1 MKIAI
6 CDDQLADIVIIR
18 NELDKIVDDLHY
30 DMEILELTD
39 ATAMVKE
46 IVDAKVEVVLLDI
59 DMPKITGL
67 DIANQLIEQVPFIN
81 IIFLTNKTEFVFEA
95 FKYRPLRFVRKNCI
109 RSELAEAIQ
118 AAMEKI
124 SNELHIIEFQGE
136 RSARSFAV
144 RDIWY
149 IESSKHYIEIHM
161 QSGIH
166 RMRGR
171 ISDYERR
178 LEEHG
183 FIRIH
188 VGYLVNVRYI
198 TSLSAKAVLISNGKQ
213 LPVSRKYAKDV
224 FEKYAKGL
232 ERFVHGCNI

>member
-6 CDDQLADIVIIR
+6 CDDQLADIVMIR
-18 NELDKIVDDLHY
+18 NELDKINDELHY
-30 DMEILELTD
+30 DMEIIELTD

-46 IVDAKVEVVLLDI
+46 IIGAQVEVVLLDI
-59 DMPKITGL
+59 DMPKVTGL
-67 DIANQLIEQVPFIN
+67 DIANQLIEKIPFIN
-81 IIFLTNKTEFVFEA
+81 IIFLTNKTEFVFQA

-109 RSELAEAIQ
+109 RSELMEAIQ
-118 AAMEKI
+118 AAMKKI
-124 SNELHIIEFQGE
+124 SDELHIIQFQGE
-136 RSARSFAV
+136 NTAGSFAV
-144 RDIWY
+144 KDIWY

-161 QSGIH
+161 QSGIY
-166 RMRGR
+166 RMRGK

-188 VGYLVNVRYI
+188 VGYLANIRYI
-198 TSLSAKAVLISNGKQ
+198 TSLTTKTVLIKNGKQ
-213 LPVSRKYAKDV
+213 LPVSRKYAKEI
-224 FEKYAKGL
+224 FAKYTKGL